1 MKKYI
6 IFSFCTLFAICAAY
20 TISYQKLSEGMK
32 IRENQSGEIAVS
44 SREDTGKTGGQID
57 YGNL

>member
-32 IRENQSGEIAVS
+32 IRENQSGEIAGIFQG
-44 SREDTGKTGGQID
+44 RYGKTGGQID